1 METSRIIY
9 KAIQKTFLQT
19 FKDFGENMKNLSVSQ
34 QAGEVMFA
42 RMLQELWC
50 TFFFQIRLL
59 LFNSFSVSIESLY
72 YDGYTFCRC
81 RKTFFSFEDFYWSI
95 GDLLIVDIL
104 RCIIFKCTAK
114 WISYTYTYIHS
125 FLDSVSIEAITEY

>member
-9 KAIQKTFLQT
+9 KAIQKTFLQRLWG
-19 FKDFGENMKNLSVSQ
+19 KHEKSVVSQ
-34 QAGEVMFA
+34 QVGEVMFA
-42 RMLQELWC
+42 RMTQELWC
-50 TFFFQIRLL
+50 TFLFQIRLL
-59 LFNSFSVSIESLY
+59 LFNSFSVSVESLY
-72 YDGYTFCRC
+72 YDGYTFYRC

-95 GDLLIVDIL
+95 GDLLIVDIK
-104 RCIIFKCTAK
+104 RCIIFKRTAK